1 MVQNPVH
8 RVPPKGAQGAFLA
21 LDPVHRVPAKNGAQG
36 APTNPVHRVPLLIRC
51 TGCHYGFAIRCTGC
65 PPRYKPRLKSTL
77 CTGFLGT
84 LCTGF
89 FWGTLCTG
97 PAPCAPEWP
106 KNPVHRVPLL
116 IRCTGCHYGFA
127 IRCTGC
133 PPRYKPRLKSTLC
146 TGFFGGTLCTR
157 PAPCAPEWPS
167 SRPLLQLYS

>member
-1 MVQNPVH
+1 MVPNPVH

-36 APTNPVHRVPLLIRC
+36 A
-51 TGCHYGFAIRCTGC
+51 
-65 PPRYKPRLKSTL
+65 
-77 CTGFLGT
+77 
-84 LCTGF
+84 
-89 FWGTLCTG
+89 
-97 PAPCAPEWP
+97 P

-146 TGFFGGTLCTR
+146 TGFFGTLCTGFFGGTLCTG
-157 PAPCAPEWPS
+157 PAPCAPEWPPHTLHTHTHYTPTHS
-167 SRPLLQLYS
+167 TPTHTHTHTHTHPHHQRGFDQKIDFFK

>member
-1 MVQNPVH
+1 MVPNPVH

-77 CTGFLGT
+77 CTGFFGT

-106 KNPVHRVPLL
+106 VAMQPP
-116 IRCTGCHYGFA
+116 
-127 IRCTGC
+127 
-133 PPRYKPRLKSTLC
+133 PPRGSFFFTGVHFFLQGFIFFYKGVHFFLQRGSFFFTKGFIFFYRGSFFFTGVHFFLHKKLC
-146 TGFFGGTLCTR
+146 
-157 PAPCAPEWPS
+157 
-167 SRPLLQLYS
+167 